1 MNSICMLS
9 QSSVL
14 LFSDSVFTFND
25 CKFSKTLM
33 FPYKTSS
40 VTSNFLQNE
49 RKSFYNDIVSTSHC
63 QSNVCTSINYFSWTW
78 SKLRS
83 TPKSYLHTYLSRESF
98 IRHLE
103 YWFHHLLLVGRKH
116 KHELIKRAH
125 QYRSTSVDRK
135 AFKVSS
141 STTRQFRNG
150 TDLVLALASSLA
162 RKKIVGRHTTVASR
176 SSWHRFCIIDYQKGE
191 ISNVPRLMLLGGY
204 YYTFMKSL
212 VNPSNAHTIIASH

>member
-1 MNSICMLS
+1 MPDKANNELNLYAFTIICFIILRF
-9 QSSVL
+9 L
-14 LFSDSVFTFND
+14 FTFND

-40 VTSNFLQNE
+40 VTRNFLQNE

-63 QSNVCTSINYFSWTW
+63 QSNVCTELNYFSWTC

-103 YWFHHLLLVGRKH
+103 YWFHHLLLVGCKH

-125 QYRSTSVDRK
+125 QNRSTNTPWIVQHWK
-135 AFKVSS
+135 FSS
-141 STTRQFRNG
+141 STCSTISQQHRPCAGVEF
-150 TDLVLALASSLA
+150 S
-162 RKKIVGRHTTVASR
+162 KKKVVGRHTTVAWLYLCHRDIDFALSTIKKVR
-176 SSWHRFCIIDYQKGE
+176 SQMFHG
-191 ISNVPRLMLLGGY
+191 
-204 YYTFMKSL
+204 
-212 VNPSNAHTIIASH
+212 